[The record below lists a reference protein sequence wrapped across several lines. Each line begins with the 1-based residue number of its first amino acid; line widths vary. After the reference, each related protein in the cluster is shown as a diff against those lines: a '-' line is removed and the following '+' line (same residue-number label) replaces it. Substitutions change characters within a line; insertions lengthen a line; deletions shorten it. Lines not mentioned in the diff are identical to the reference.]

1 MENASFYALS
11 DRRKGLRAKGS
22 PKSLD
27 LLDET
32 NWFEKNSADL
42 FGKRIQKSH
51 AKIVFYVRNLSYISR
66 TLQKRLR
73 AFIQVLPKSLKRR
86 SKRRNFYCNLSILIF
101 V

>member
-42 FGKRIQKSH
+42 FGKRIQK
-51 AKIVFYVRNLSYISR
+51 AM
-66 TLQKRLR
+66 
-73 AFIQVLPKSLKRR
+73 LKLY
-86 SKRRNFYCNLSILIF
+86 FMFEI
-101 V
+101 